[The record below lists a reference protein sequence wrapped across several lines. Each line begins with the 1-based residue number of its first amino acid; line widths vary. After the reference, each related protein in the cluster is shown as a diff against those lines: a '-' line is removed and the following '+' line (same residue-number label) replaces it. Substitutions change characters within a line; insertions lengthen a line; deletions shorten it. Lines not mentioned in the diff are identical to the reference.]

1 VAGSAE
7 PDRSDP
13 RGPGHDG
20 GWWRRRRER
29 RREQRARRREERT
42 RRREER
48 RMAER
53 NIPKG
58 PGICKAPRCWAKA
71 NPGSEYCG
79 FHGRL

>member
-1 VAGSAE
+1 VAGSTE
-7 PDRSDP
+7 PGQSDA
-13 RGPGHDG
+13 PGAG
-20 GWWRRRRER
+20 ENRGWWRRRRER
-29 RREQRARRREERT
+29 KREERA

-71 NPGSEYCG
+71 NPGSDYCG